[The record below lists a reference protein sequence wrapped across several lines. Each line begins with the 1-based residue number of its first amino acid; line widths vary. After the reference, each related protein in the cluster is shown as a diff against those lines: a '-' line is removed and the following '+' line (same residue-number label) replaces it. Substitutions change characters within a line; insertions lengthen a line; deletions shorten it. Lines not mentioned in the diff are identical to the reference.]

1 MNIKLLFSA
10 VLLYSANLVA
20 QNDYATIKIFRP
32 SKFVGSIVN
41 AKISIN
47 GTDVCDIKNGG
58 VLEYHLFNTGNLIL
72 SVKMSN
78 NPNMKTYDY
87 KLTVDIDN
95 VYLFK
100 LVPKWQR
107 FELETIGKPIEK
119 KLKTDRK
126 ITLSDIDFKQNQ
138 VERKK

>member
-1 MNIKLLFSA
+1 IN
-10 VLLYSANLVA
+10 
-20 QNDYATIKIFRP
+20 
-32 SKFVGSIVN
+32 
-41 AKISIN
+41 IN
-47 GTDVCDIKNGG
+47 GTFVCDIKNGG

-78 NPNMKTYDY
+78 NPNMQTYEY
-87 KLTVDIDN
+87 KLTVDKGN

-107 FELETIGKPIEK
+107 FELETIDKPIEK
-119 KLKTDRK
+119 KLKTERK

-138 VERKK
+138 VERKQ